1 MSGRD
6 SKAADEVI
14 ARHSARVSRVFD
26 LYCQRLIAKRFTAFR
41 ILGEVPLEIPRERGM
56 IVFTNH
62 SSWYDPL
69 IFFVVSR
76 AKFPFHTAF
85 GPMDAEALKKYAFM
99 QKIGIFG
106 VEQDSVRG
114 AARFLQVSRGLLARP
129 GNGIWMTP
137 QGEFADV
144 RARPVRFQGGLARLA
159 RDSGA
164 VAIPMA
170 IELVFWNEARPELLV
185 HFGEPIDTAV
195 SSHDVDEWNRIL
207 EQALIKAQD
216 ELAEAAMSRDPGR
229 FATFIDGTTG
239 VNYIYDGWRY
249 VKALLRGESFSA
261 AHGASRRSKQR
272 E

>member
-1 MSGRD
+1 LSGRD
-6 SKAADEVI
+6 TKAADQVL

-26 LYCQRLIAKRFTAFR
+26 LYCQRLIARRFTAFR
-41 ILGEVPLEIPRERGM
+41 ILGEVPSGIPRERGM
-56 IVFTNH
+56 IVFSNH

-69 IFFVVSR
+69 IFFVTSR
-76 AKFPFHTAF
+76 AKFPSHTAF
-85 GPMDAEALKKYAFM
+85 GPMDADALKKYAFM

-129 GNGIWMTP
+129 GNGVWMTP

-164 VAIPMA
+164 IAIPMA

-185 HFGEPIDTAV
+185 HFGDPVDTATV
-195 SSHDVDEWNRIL
+195 SRDVDEWNRHL
-207 EQALIKAQD
+207 EQALTTAQN
-216 ELAEAAMSRDPGR
+216 ELAEAAMSRDPAR
-229 FATFIDGTTG
+229 FTTFIDGTTG

-249 VKALLRGESFSA
+249 VKALLRGERFSA
-261 AHGASRRSKQR
+261 AHGSAGRGRNR
-272 E
+272 D